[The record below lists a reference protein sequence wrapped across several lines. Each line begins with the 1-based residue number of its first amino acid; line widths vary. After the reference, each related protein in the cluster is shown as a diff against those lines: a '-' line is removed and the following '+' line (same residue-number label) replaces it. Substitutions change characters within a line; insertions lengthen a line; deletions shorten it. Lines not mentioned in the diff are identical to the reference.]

1 MKVRKLLASIAL
13 GSLLAAPVVAQV
25 DPSAEPVADPAND
38 SETIVVTGTT
48 MTRGEAFKLAENYTR
63 AVFAPSVSDQ
73 NARWEVPICLS
84 VVGLREEAAVQII
97 DRVEAIAKDVGAPVA
112 GPGCSPNV
120 FLAFSKDADADFENV
135 STRRAGILKDTS
147 AEELRKLRT
156 PGLPVRWFYAQRA
169 QGVGGRGTFKGE
181 NGVPILRNIKPS
193 RIDSPIEV
201 SITGCTVLVDMPRA
215 SQVSVGALTDYIA
228 FAVLSRTQVS
238 ARPGPDSIMDLFEK
252 GEGERPDAMTVFDKA
267 LLKALYRL
275 PTNRNAAIHRAQLA
289 SEIVKELAT
298 AN

>member
-1 MKVRKLLASIAL
+1 MIFRRLIASLLLGPLLSAPLLAQSSPPDQTAE
-13 GSLLAAPVVAQV
+13 AP
-25 DPSAEPVADPAND
+25 ADD
-38 SETIVVTGTT
+38 SETIVVTGTA

-63 AVFAPSVSDQ
+63 AVFAPAVSDQ

-97 DRVEAIAKDVGAPVA
+97 QRVEAVAKDVGAPVA
-112 GPGCSPNV
+112 GSGCSPNV

-135 STRRAGILKDTS
+135 STKRAGILKDTS

-238 ARPGPDSIMDLFEK
+238 SKPGPDSIMNLFEPDK
-252 GEGERPDAMTVFDKA
+252 AERPDAMTVFDKA

-298 AN
+298 EN